1 MTVRQIYE
9 RAEGELQD
17 ASREHFTAVLY
28 AMVTKFDIDGLSSC
42 ISRKWQVLLGLST
55 CISHVSLFSRAAIPA
70 SGSWQAIEMN
80 AKTTDA

>member
-1 MTVRQIYE
+1 MTVRQIYA

-55 CISHVSLFSRAAIPA
+55 YILNYLNMYLYSLVQQFLPAAHGKQ
-70 SGSWQAIEMN
+70 S
-80 AKTTDA
+80 K